1 MANPFPFSSGDIL
14 TAADM
19 NSIGDWLTF
28 TPSFTNVT
36 LGASGV
42 ATGRYAEVNDLV
54 FYAAKFELG
63 GTGSVTG
70 HVNMAPPVGPAD
82 SSTTYATSHSGWV
95 RPTGSTIY
103 HAMGFSSGSS
113 VFYYA
118 YGLSGS
124 FSGAAAVN
132 ATIPATWN
140 SSGLGYFAGW
150 YAKA

>member
-1 MANPFPFSSGDIL
+1 MANPFPFSAGGVL
-14 TAADM
+14 TAADI

-36 LGASGV
+36 LGASGAV
-42 ATGRYAEVNDLV
+42 TGRYAEVNDLV
-54 FYAAKFELG
+54 FYTARFSLG

-70 HVNMAPPVGPAD
+70 HVIMAPPVGTAD
-82 SSTTYATSHSGWV
+82 SSTTYVTSHSGWV

-103 HAMGFSSGSS
+103 HAMGFSSGASIY
-113 VFYYA
+113 FYG

-124 FSGAAAVN
+124 YSGAAAVN
-132 ATIPATWN
+132 ATAPATWN